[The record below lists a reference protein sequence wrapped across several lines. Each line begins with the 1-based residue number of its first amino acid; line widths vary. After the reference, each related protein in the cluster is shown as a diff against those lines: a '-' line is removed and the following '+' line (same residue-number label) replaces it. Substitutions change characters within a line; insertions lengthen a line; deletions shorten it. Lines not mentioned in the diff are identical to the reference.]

1 MTARTIAFF
10 NNKGGVGKTTL
21 VYHLAWMFSELGI
34 RVIVVDLDPQS
45 NLTSALLDDDRIE
58 ELLNKEDGEQTILGP
73 IRPLIERLGDIKP
86 AHIEVRENIGLISG
100 ALELNEFEDRLSQAW
115 SACLDDNPANAA
127 DGFRVMSAFYRVIQ
141 RAAEAFGASLALIDV
156 GPNLGAINR
165 AALVAADDVIV
176 PLAPDLFSLRG
187 LRNLGPKLREWNSGW
202 AHRVR
207 QGKGKLPKQVELPG
221 GLMRPLGY
229 VVLQHAVRRDQPLKS
244 FQRWLDRI
252 PETYREAV
260 LNARPRVNRLARDP
274 EMLASLKNY
283 RSLMP
288 LAQEARKPVFALR
301 PADGAIGATAMAA
314 LDSYA
319 DFEALARE
327 VARRVGLSLTPQD

>member
-21 VYHLAWMFSELGI
+21 VYHLAWMFSELGV

-45 NLTSALLDDDRIE
+45 NLTSALLEDERIE
-58 ELLNKEDGEQTILGP
+58 ELWAEEGSQTILGA
-73 IRPLIERLGDIKP
+73 IRPLVQRLGDIQR
-86 AHIEVRENIGLISG
+86 AHIEQRENIGIISG

-115 SACLDDNPANAA
+115 SACLDDNAANAA
-127 DGFRVMSAFYRVIQ
+127 DGFRVMSAFHRVIQ
-141 RAAEAFGASLALIDV
+141 QASADFGAALALIDV

-165 AALVAADDVIV
+165 AALVAADDVVV

-207 QGKGKLPKQVELPG
+207 QSKGKIPKQMDLPG

-229 VVLQHAVRRDQPLKS
+229 VVLQHAVRHEQPLKS

-252 PETYREAV
+252 PETYREAIQ
-260 LNARPRVNRLARDP
+260 NTRPRLGRLTRDP
-274 EMLASLKNY
+274 EMLSSLKNY

-288 LAQEARKPVFALR
+288 LAHEARKPVFALR
-301 PADGAIGATAMAA
+301 PADGAIGATATAA
-314 LDSYA
+314 LDA
-319 DFEALARE
+319 FRDFEALARE
-327 VARRVGLSLTPQD
+327 ISRRIGLVLPDGE